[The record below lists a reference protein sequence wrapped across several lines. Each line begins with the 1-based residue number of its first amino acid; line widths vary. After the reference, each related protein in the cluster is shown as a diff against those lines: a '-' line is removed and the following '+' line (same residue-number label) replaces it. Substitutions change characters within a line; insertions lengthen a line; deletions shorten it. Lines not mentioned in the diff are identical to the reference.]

1 MFGPACFL
9 NMKVVIFLNCIFTLI
24 ISNAYSQQTVIPLS
38 PLTIPLVQKG
48 NYGEVRSNHFHS
60 GLDFSTQ
67 TKIGFPVIASFDG
80 YVSRI
85 KTSENGYGKAVYI
98 DHSNGLSTVYAH
110 LHRYGKTI
118 EPFVFTEQ
126 EKQKNYS
133 VELFPERN
141 KIMIRQGDTIGWS
154 GNSGGSSGPHLHY
167 EIRNTK
173 SEKPLNPISYFPQIK
188 DTIPPLIKSITIYSI
203 KENFLSIFPW
213 HEIKPMETSRGNYS
227 YTELINIS
235 GEIGIGFT
243 GYDQANNDNAIL
255 GIDEVEL
262 YANEKLVFARKMSDF
277 SFEETRNANGLID
290 YSKGQRTG
298 NITERCYKLPGVKFS
313 QYVFLK
319 NSGVVDSENDSTIN
333 FRLMLRDGA
342 GNISRCVFT
351 VVNNSNAKPK
361 NTVVK
366 KGELLE
372 YNKANKIQSDRYKL
386 LLPDGALFRDFY
398 CDAIIRRGIKS
409 FIAPQITI
417 GSTSEGLKRNVTLK
431 IKSDL
436 EGDELNNKTIMVKI
450 ASNGTTSPVSG
461 IYKDGWYSASIS
473 SFGTYSL
480 MIDSIAPV
488 IENITT
494 SYDSVYNCPVLEVKV
509 SDNFSGIKNYS
520 CTINNKWYL
529 AEYDRKNSTIYV
541 LLNQFTESEFNFK
554 IDLTDVCGNTTIFSK
569 EIILIPK

>member
-9 NMKVVIFLNCIFTLI
+9 KMKVANFLNCIFTLI
-24 ISNAYSQQTVIPLS
+24 ISNAYSQQPISPLS
-38 PLTIPLVQKG
+38 PLTIPLIQKG

-67 TKIGFPVIASFDG
+67 SKIGFPVIASFDG

-98 DHSNGLSTVYAH
+98 DHPNGLTTVYAH

-118 EPFVFTEQ
+118 ESFVFAEQ
-126 EKQKNYS
+126 EKQKIYS

-141 KIMIRQGDTIGWS
+141 KIMVRQGDTIGWS

-173 SEKPLNPISYFPQIK
+173 SEKPLNPISCFPQIK

-203 KENFLSIFPW
+203 KEDFLSIFPW
-213 HEIKPMETSRGNYS
+213 HEITPVETSAGNYR
-227 YTELINIS
+227 YTDLINAS
-235 GEIGIGFT
+235 GEIGIGFS

-262 YANEKLVFARKMSDF
+262 YANEKLVFARKMSNF
-277 SFEETRNANGLID
+277 SFDETRNANGLID

-313 QYVFLK
+313 QYVFIK
-319 NSGVVDSENDSTIN
+319 NSGVVVLKNDSSVN

-351 VVNNSNAKPK
+351 IVNNNGTKPK

-372 YNKANKIQSDRYKL
+372 YNKANKIQSDRYRL
-386 LLPDGALFRDFY
+386 SITDGALFRDYY
-398 CDAIIRRGIKS
+398 CDVIIRKGNKS

-417 GSTSEGLKRNVTLK
+417 GSTSEGLKKNAMLK
-431 IKSDL
+431 IKSDV
-436 EGDELNNKTIMVKI
+436 EGDSLNSKTIMVKI

-461 IYKDGWYSASIS
+461 IFKDGMYSASIS
-473 SFGTYSL
+473 DFGSYSL
-480 MIDSIAPV
+480 MVDSIAPV
-488 IENITT
+488 VENIST
-494 SYDSVYNCPVLEVKV
+494 SFDSVFNCTVLEVKV
-509 SDNFSGIKNYS
+509 ADNFSGIKKYS
-520 CTINNKWYL
+520 CTINNNWYL
-529 AEYDRKNSTIYV
+529 SEYDRKYNTIYI
-541 LLNQFTESEFNFK
+541 LLNRFTERKFNLK
-554 IDLTDVCGNTTIFSK
+554 VNLTDACGNTTIFSK
-569 EIILIPK
+569 EIILPQK